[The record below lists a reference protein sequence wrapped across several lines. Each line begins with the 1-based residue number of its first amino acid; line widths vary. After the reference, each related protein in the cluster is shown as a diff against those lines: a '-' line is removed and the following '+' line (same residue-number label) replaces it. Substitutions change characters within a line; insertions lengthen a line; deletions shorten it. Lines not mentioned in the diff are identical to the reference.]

1 MSGVE
6 TVGLE
11 GGAGEEGQEDGET
24 GAGTGAGQEGG
35 PAEGRAVRN
44 TVPESELISS
54 NTAVLHL

>member
-1 MSGVE
+1 MPGVE
-6 TVGLE
+6 TVGQE
-11 GGAGEEGQEDGET
+11 GGAGEEGQEDGV
-24 GAGTGAGQEGG
+24 TGAGQDGG